1 MIIPLFRK
9 KKEEETPRELK
20 VTKKVIVLDTRTY
33 QLSNI
38 TSVGVQ
44 KLESDLP
51 FNSRLRK
58 SFDPKQVKKDKE
70 KIKKWLPSNR
80 KRKTKGTISSILIAG
95 IFATVIFIS
104 YPEVFVAV
112 VIALFSLLLLLIVI
126 RALQQPKEQYALILE
141 TSAASK
147 ALLISENKS
156 FLTKIVEKVREYM
169 EDSGVPTSY
178 TFNLQ
183 QDKSIRIGGN
193 FSGQASTGDDNQ
205 FS

>member
-1 MIIPLFRK
+1 MIPLFRDK
-9 KKEEETPRELK
+9 SKEEIPRELK

-44 KLESDLP
+44 KLDSDIT
-51 FNSRLRK
+51 FGSRLLK
-58 SFDPKQVKKDKE
+58 SFEPQQVRKDKE
-70 KIKKWLPSNR
+70 NIKKWLPA
-80 KRKTKGTISSILIAG
+80 KRKKRTKETTFSMLIIGVFAAIVFASYPDVFVVVVISLLFLIAL
-95 IFATVIFIS
+95 VII
-104 YPEVFVAV
+104 
-112 VIALFSLLLLLIVI
+112 L
-126 RALQQPKEQYALILE
+126 RALQQPKERYALILE
-141 TSAASK
+141 TAAASK

-169 EDSGVPTSY
+169 EESGVPTSY

-193 FSGQASTGDDNQ
+193 FSGQASTGDGNQ
-205 FS
+205 FF